1 MKIKH
6 DLWISLLITNINIA
20 WTLINNKYCVNHQH
34 QHKQFLTTDNLQ
46 PFLWIS
52 LLKGRAPYQHNLYCG
67 NYLFIV
73 NIRMNQDVN
82 FNHFHSNSFKSYQF
96 NSYNII
102 DKNTYLVD
110 PLL

>member
-46 PFLWIS
+46 PFFVDITTN
-52 LLKGRAPYQHNLYCG
+52 YQHNLYCG
-67 NYLFIV
+67 YYLFIV

-82 FNHFHSNSFKSYQF
+82 FNHFHSNPFKSYQF

>member
-20 WTLINNKYCVNHQH
+20 WTIINNKYCVNYQH

-52 LLKGRAPYQHNLYCG
+52 LL
-67 NYLFIV
+67 
-73 NIRMNQDVN
+73 
-82 FNHFHSNSFKSYQF
+82 
-96 NSYNII
+96 II
-102 DKNTYLVD
+102 NTIYTVD
-110 PLL
+110 IISLL

>member
-46 PFLWIS
+46 PFVDIS
-52 LLKGRAPYQHNLYCG
+52 PNVQHNLYYG
-67 NYLFIV
+67 YYLFIV
-73 NIRMNQDVN
+73 NIRTNQDVN
-82 FNHFHSNSFKSYQF
+82 FNQ
-96 NSYNII
+96 
-102 DKNTYLVD
+102 LC
-110 PLL
+110 